1 MPLLLEMLV
10 KMNLM
15 TIIQFQNKRKIE
27 KIYIFM
33 SIATIN

>member
-15 TIIQFQNKRKIE
+15 TIIHFQNKRKIE